1 MIQRW
6 VVHHVEQDLAQR
18 GICSVIVQA
27 LRVFQAGLEAEA
39 LLQQDLQHLGLLQ
52 HKEHRAHLP
61 LPAAQAPSR
70 HRRQPPQDADWTE
83 GDGYRWVRAGPVS
96 THQ

>member
-6 VVHHVEQDLAQR
+6 VVHHVVQDQAQR
-18 GICSVIVQA
+18 GICVVIVLDYPA
-27 LRVFQAGLEAEA
+27 GLGLEAEA
-39 LLQQDLQHLGLLQ
+39 LLQQDLQHLGLL
-52 HKEHRAHLP
+52 HRREHGAHHP
-61 LPAAQAPSR
+61 LPAAQPPSR

-83 GDGYRWVRAGPVS
+83 GDGYRWVRAVPVS